1 MKELTNGN
9 NNVEV
14 SRRKTFWGSDN
25 DEVGELVQAL
35 SAYKDRLDEIAS
47 IRAAQSASRRDRD
60 ALILEK
66 MQSLSEKLEGDAK
79 LLILED
85 IGKIKAMAEA
95 EDADEKGD
103 DSLISIAFE
112 RMSDQVTALIEART
126 KELEDAQDEASE
138 TNTAKSKFLAN
149 MSHELRTP
157 LNAIIGYS
165 ELLLEDAEDDGLE
178 DMAEDLKEKI
188 TDSGVHCWG

>member
-1 MKELTNGN
+1 MI
-9 NNVEV
+9 
-14 SRRKTFWGSDN
+14 
-25 DEVGELVQAL
+25 
-35 SAYKDRLDEIAS
+35 IAS

-126 KELEDAQDEASE
+126 KELEDARDEASE
-138 TNTAKSKFLAN
+138 ANLAKSKFLAN

-178 DMAEDLKEKI
+178 DMAEDLKKI
-188 TDSGVHCWG
+188 TDSGVHLLGLINDHSRLVENRSRQNGAVCFRFRYQRHHQCTQKYG